1 MSEYQYLTSEIQ
13 VPKEWQV
20 EIARQLFVNFVK
32 NAIIRYRRG
41 QRVVITI
48 KNVSALITKV
58 ENKPKYLLER
68 IEEINDEGTFRMEL
82 ILPSK
87 IVMLPFQLHGIR
99 RGEQESLQCMPMVV
113 KSNDIISPLIVL
125 NPESHKVLTLIPD
138 VKKILKLKGI
148 TGPER
153 YNYVFQTTYTI
164 QKNKWLK
171 NSVLEIDPIP
181 STSAG
186 PSTSQE
192 QVTDDEW
199 TIVTY
204 DRLEPPK

>member
-20 EIARQLFVNFVK
+20 DIARQVFVDFVK
-32 NAIIRYRRG
+32 KAIIHYRRG
-41 QRVVITI
+41 QRVVVTI
-48 KNVSALITKV
+48 NNVSALINKV
-58 ENKPKYLLER
+58 ENTPKYLLER
-68 IEEINDEGTFRMEL
+68 IEEINDEGTFIMEL

-87 IVMLPFQLHGIR
+87 IVMLPFQLHGICQ
-99 RGEQESLQCMPMVV
+99 GEQESVQCMPMVI
-113 KSNDIISPLIVL
+113 KSNHIISPLVML
-125 NPESHKVLTLIPD
+125 NPESYKVLTLIPD

-164 QKNKWLK
+164 RKNKWLK
-171 NSVLEIDPIP
+171 NSALEIDPIP

-186 PSTSQE
+186 PSMSQE
-192 QVTDDEW
+192 QVMDDEW

-204 DRLEPPK
+204 GRLEPPK